1 MRSNPV
7 YVTNYTWSERGCL
20 AVNVPFMKEFRQ
32 AMSRDAFQ
40 DALTGEP
47 RAIFM
52 DESIRTVTFKVS
64 SDATPYEAQYYVMTA
79 AQVNG
84 DDAAE
89 VRARARELREAMRE
103 VSRTIF
109 NESGNYWH
117 TTQAMETPEGRVA
130 FVDMAALIGEYCTV
144 RVGIANIDQ
153 AREDLIK
160 QGKNTSGAKVQAR
173 HRAMEAALKQFE
185 DTKRTTL
192 VVTDAVNKI
201 DRRGKRVEDE
211 RVMKADLTLFARLR
225 QGHQCAALHRQ
236 ARLVHTSQASDPL
249 MWTADVAASAFSR
262 ALLGQWE
269 YVLEITESPDLL
281 VAHADSPSYG
291 WWTMQANRRDALE
304 RRRQETNRQRTTHAL
319 SHTGVRQPT
328 RAEAKTVTPQHA
340 APDDD
345 LAAQVAEAR
354 KAFMVVHTA
363 FPTTHPSS
371 SQPPT
376 TGLSLPPT
384 QGRVSGPTL

>member
-7 YVTNYTWSERGCL
+7 YVTDYTWSERGCL

-40 DALTGEP
+40 DALSAEP

-153 AREDLIK
+153 AREDLIM

-173 HRAMEAALKQFE
+173 HRALEAALKQFE

-211 RVMKADLTLFARLR
+211 RVIKADLTLFARLR

-269 YVLEITESPDLL
+269 YALEITESPDLL

-354 KAFMVVHTA
+354 KAFMIVHTA

-384 QGRVSGPTL
+384 QGRMSGPTL

>member
-1 MRSNPV
+1 
-7 YVTNYTWSERGCL
+7 
-20 AVNVPFMKEFRQ
+20 MKEFRQ

>member
-1 MRSNPV
+1 
-7 YVTNYTWSERGCL
+7 
-20 AVNVPFMKEFRQ
+20 MKEFRQ

-89 VRARARELREAMRE
+89 VRTRARELREAMRE

-117 TTQAMETPEGRVA
+117 TTQALETPEGRVA
-130 FVDMAALIGEYCTV
+130 FIDMAALIGEYCTV

-173 HRAMEAALKQFE
+173 HRALEAALKQFE

-269 YVLEITESPDLL
+269 YALEITESPDLL

-328 RAEAKTVTPQHA
+328 RTEAKTVTPQHA

-345 LAAQVAEAR
+345 LAAQVAEAH
-354 KAFMVVHTA
+354 KAFMIVHTA

-376 TGLSLPPT
+376 TGRPLPPT
-384 QGRVSGPTL
+384 QGRMSGPTL

>member
-7 YVTNYTWSERGCL
+7 CDIDCTWSERGCL
-20 AVNVPFMKEFRQ
+20 AVNVPFMREFRQ

-40 DALTGEP
+40 DALSAEP

-79 AQVNG
+79 VQVNG
-84 DDAAE
+84 NDAAE
-89 VRARARELREAMRE
+89 VRARAGELREAMRE

-117 TTQAMETPEGRVA
+117 TTQALKTPEGRVA
-130 FVDMAALIGEYCTV
+130 FVDMAALVGEYCTV
-144 RVGIANIDQ
+144 RVGIASIDQ

-160 QGKNTSGAKVQAR
+160 QGKDASGAKVQAR
-173 HRAMEAALKQFE
+173 HRAMEASLKQFE

-225 QGHQCAALHRQ
+225 QGRQCAALHRQ

-269 YVLEITESPDLL
+269 FALEIAESPDLL
-281 VAHADSPSYG
+281 VAHADSPSRG

-304 RRRQETNRQRTTHAL
+304 RRRQETNRQRTTRAL
-319 SHTGVRQPT
+319 SHTVVRQPT
-328 RAEAKTVTPQHA
+328 RTEGKPVTPQRA
-340 APDDD
+340 APGDGLD
-345 LAAQVAEAR
+345 AQVVEAR
-354 KAFMVVHTA
+354 KAFMIVHTA
-363 FPTTHPSS
+363 FPTVRPSS

-376 TGLSLPPT
+376 MGRSLPT
-384 QGRVSGPTL
+384 AKGRGSDPTL

>member
-7 YVTNYTWSERGCL
+7 YATNYTWSERGCL

-89 VRARARELREAMRE
+89 VRTRARELREAMRE

-117 TTQAMETPEGRVA
+117 TTQALETPEGRVA
-130 FVDMAALIGEYCTV
+130 FIDMAALIGEYCTV
-144 RVGIANIDQ
+144 HVGIANIDQ

-269 YVLEITESPDLL
+269 YALEITESPDLL

-328 RAEAKTVTPQHA
+328 RTEAKTVTPQHA

-345 LAAQVAEAR
+345 LATQVAEAH
-354 KAFMVVHTA
+354 KAFMIVHTA

-376 TGLSLPPT
+376 TGRPLPPT

>member
-269 YVLEITESPDLL
+269 YALEITESPDLL